1 MRSFIPA
8 SIVVSVTISLS
19 ACSSPPEPVE
29 EKSASAPVPATA
41 TSTPTEKLKIIVLGD
56 SISAG
61 FGLAEGEAFPAVVQ
75 GRLESAGYAVQV
87 TNAGVSGDTTA
98 GGLQRLAWLLQQKPD
113 ILVVELGAN
122 DGLRGQP
129 LANIESNLREIVRR
143 GQEAGAQV
151 VLLGIDVPTNYGPAY
166 SQGFAGIYQSIAE
179 SENLTWIPG
188 FLHEVGTDS
197 GLMQPDGLHP
207 TAAGQEQLADQV
219 TPVLE
224 KVMDSL

>member
-1 MRSFIPA
+1 MIV
-8 SIVVSVTISLS
+8 SITISLS

-29 EKSASAPVPATA
+29 EQSASAPVPATPA
-41 TSTPTEKLKIIVLGD
+41 PTPTEKLKVIVLGD

-61 FGLAEGEAFPAVVQ
+61 LGLAEGKAYPSVVQ
-75 GRLESAGYAVQV
+75 QRLASTGLSVNV
-87 TNAGVSGDTTA
+87 VNAGVSGDTTA
-98 GGLQRLAWLLQQKPD
+98 GGLQRIDWLLRQEPD

-122 DGLRGQP
+122 DALRGQP

-143 GQEAGAQV
+143 GQESGALV
-151 VLLGIDVPTNYGPAY
+151 ILLGIDIPTNYGPDY
-166 SQGFAGIYQSIAE
+166 SQGFAEIYQRIAE

-188 FLHEVGTDS
+188 FLHEVGTNS

-207 TAAGQEQLADQV
+207 TVAGQEQLADQL

-224 KVMDSL
+224 KVVDSLLSE